1 MSLKKALGV
10 IGIVL
15 AIALLILAGLT
26 VITLRLFWLGLILL
40 AALAYVI
47 IPRLPD

>member
-1 MSLKKALGV
+1 MSFKKALGI
-10 IGIVL
+10 IGIVTAVL
-15 AIALLILAGLT
+15 LLILAGLN
-26 VITLRLFWLGLILL
+26 VITLRFFWLGLILL